1 MSSKYMSSSQAA
13 AKWGLSARRVALL
26 CEQERIRDAEKIGN
40 SWVIPIDA
48 EKPIDARIKS
58 GRYIKNV
65 ETAINQENKL

>member
-26 CEQERIRDAEKIGN
+26 CEQKRIRDAEKIGN

-65 ETAINQENKL
+65 VTAISQENKL